1 MTFNIIMLVWST
13 FFTGFGLAS
22 GHWVTFGIHL
32 VCAVYWTVSLIL
44 KKKKSAEPVVNI
56 SEETK
61 EAFKNLGVSITVNGK
76 EIL

>member
-13 FFTGFGLAS
+13 FFTGLSLAS
-22 GHWVTFGIHL
+22 GHWVAFGIHL

-44 KKKKSAEPVVNI
+44 KKKKSAEPVVNV

-61 EAFKNLGVSITVNGK
+61 EALKNLGVSITINGK

>member
-1 MTFNIIMLVWST
+1 MTFNIIMLVICA
-13 FFTGFGLAS
+13 FLTGFGLAS
-22 GHWVTFGIHL
+22 GHWVAFGISI
-32 VCAVYWTVSLIL
+32 VCTVYWTVSLIL

-76 EIL
+76 EII